1 MPGRGL
7 DCLGVIACAGKEL
20 GLVSHDVPDYPRLPP
35 DGETL
40 QREIARAGF
49 QPVAVAAAQPG
60 DVYLMRVT
68 RHPQHVALKT
78 DRGILHAWMEAR
90 AVVEHGLDDMW
101 RARIVAAY
109 RFPGVT

>member
-1 MPGRGL
+1 MPGCGL
-7 DCLGVIACAGKEL
+7 DCLGVIACVGKEL
-20 GLVSHDVPDYPRLPP
+20 GLVSHDVLDYPRLPP

-40 QREIARAGF
+40 RREIARAGF
-49 QPVAVAAAQPG
+49 TAIDVGAAQPG

-68 RHPQHVALKT
+68 RHPQHVALVT

-90 AVVEHGLDDMW
+90 AVVEHGLDDLW

-109 RFPGVT
+109 QFPGVV